1 MAFASAGFAECVWKG
16 TCPYVTLTSQK
27 LALLPLSS
35 PTPSLYSPL
44 FERHKMH
51 WAFNWCPDQFVVT
64 ISSLCLLNLKFR
76 VVPALPLPMPSWSAN
91 IEDGHF
97 LFCSFHST
105 GSSSSFLC
113 PLTALQPR
121 GRIWKMQCTIFD
133 SSAVPHRQG
142 SDRCS

>member
-1 MAFASAGFAECVWKG
+1 MAFASAGFAVCVWKG
-16 TCPYVTLTSQK
+16 TCPYVTLMSQK

-35 PTPSLYSPL
+35 PIPSLYSPF
-44 FERHKMH
+44 FEQHKMH

-76 VVPALPLPMPSWSAN
+76 VVPALPPSHAFLICKHWRWS
-91 IEDGHF
+91 F
-97 LFCSFHST
+97 SVLLLSFHWLLE
-105 GSSSSFLC
+105 FL
-113 PLTALQPR
+113 PLSPTALQPR
-121 GRIWKMQCTIFD
+121 GRIWKMHCTISD